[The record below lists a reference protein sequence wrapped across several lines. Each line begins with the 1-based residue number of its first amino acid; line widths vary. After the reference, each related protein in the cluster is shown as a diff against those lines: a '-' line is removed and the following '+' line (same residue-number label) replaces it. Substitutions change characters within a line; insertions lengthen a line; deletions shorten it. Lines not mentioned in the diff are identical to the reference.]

1 MKTMIAYCGLAC
13 DTCPIHLATLE
24 QDESHKRIMRNDLA
38 EQCSK
43 YYGMTMKA
51 DDINDFDGCRSA
63 TERLF
68 SGCLNCEIRK
78 CVIQKGLE
86 SCAYCSGY
94 ICENLKKHFSLDPA
108 AQARLEEI
116 REAN

>member
-1 MKTMIAYCGLAC
+1 MDKLIAYCGLAC

-24 QDESHKRIMRNDLA
+24 QDESHKRSIRNDLA

-43 YYGMTMKA
+43 YYGMKMKA
-51 DDINDFDGCRSA
+51 DDINDCNGCRSA
-63 TERLF
+63 LERLF

-78 CVIQKGLE
+78 CVIHKGLE
-86 SCAYCSGY
+86 SYAYCSGY
-94 ICENLKKHFSLDPA
+94 ICETLRKHFSLAQD